1 MLRASNAALEQYIL
15 GSRYEGYDP
24 FDALKSAF
32 FRFPVLRNTKL
43 LRFAA
48 QQILRRVPVN
58 LRPLL
63 LIPAGRNPVTFGL
76 CLQGFTTMALAFPRE
91 KERYYQEAHN
101 CLDEIEALQSRGYSG
116 ACWGY
121 DFDWEG
127 RYVRIPAFTPT
138 VVATGFISNAIF
150 KHYQATGEKRC
161 LDLCQGA
168 ARFVMNDLHKTR
180 LDDTFCYSY
189 SPFDKQMVLNAT
201 MKGARLLTQVYS
213 VTREPALKEEA
224 RATVR
229 FVMRHQ
235 RESGAWPYS
244 TGDARHWADNFHT
257 GYVLECLD
265 DYMKFSGDREFE
277 TSLGRG
283 WQYYLDHF
291 FEESQVPKYYDDSA
305 YPVDSTAAAESIFTL
320 CRFDRADIALR
331 VGKWMIREMQDPS
344 GFFYYQKHRHYVNKI
359 SYMRWSNAWMFAALA
374 ALLSNLQHEG
384 LSELPDAVH
393 AERH

>member
-1 MLRASNAALEQYIL
+1 
-15 GSRYEGYDP
+15 
-24 FDALKSAF
+24 
-32 FRFPVLRNTKL
+32 
-43 LRFAA
+43 
-48 QQILRRVPVN
+48 
-58 LRPLL
+58 
-63 LIPAGRNPVTFGL
+63 
-76 CLQGFTTMALAFPRE
+76 MALAFPGE
-91 KERYYQEAHN
+91 KEHYHQEARK

-121 DFDWEG
+121 DFDWES
-127 RYVRIPAFTPT
+127 RYARIPAFMPT

-189 SPFDKQMVLNAT
+189 SPLDKQTVLNAT
-201 MKGARLLTQVYS
+201 MKGARLLAQVYS

-244 TGDARHWADNFHT
+244 IGDTRHWADNFHT

-265 DYMKFSGDREFE
+265 DYMKLSGDREFE

-291 FEESQVPKYYDDSA
+291 FVESQIPKYYDDSA

-320 CRFDRADIALR
+320 CRFDRVDIALR
-331 VGKWMIREMQDPS
+331 VGMWMIREMQDPS
-344 GFFYYQKHRHYVNKI
+344 GFFYYQKHRYYVNKI
-359 SYMRWSNAWMFAALA
+359 PYMRWSNAWMFAALA
-374 ALLSNLQHEG
+374 ALLRRVQDEG
-384 LSELPDAVH
+384 LSEMPDAVH
-393 AERH
+393 AEQH